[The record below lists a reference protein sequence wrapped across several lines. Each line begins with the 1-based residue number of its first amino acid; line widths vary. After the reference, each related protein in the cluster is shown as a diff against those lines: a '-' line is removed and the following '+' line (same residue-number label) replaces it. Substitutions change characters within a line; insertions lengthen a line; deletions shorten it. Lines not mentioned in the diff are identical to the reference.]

1 MIGRNVSNW
10 LEKLKSENPDEKNKS
25 AGHLLGVSEW
35 YFDDKKTTSEERT
48 EMVRALVQLQND
60 ADPIV
65 RKCVIYLIGALKTP
79 AESIHTL
86 LAGRLRDEN
95 EKVQITAVWTSG
107 KLGKASASLIPI
119 LASLSEHPNHE
130 IRWRIARAFK
140 EIGVF
145 DHSLSDVLIDL
156 SKDKD
161 RTTRMYALDTIP
173 YCIKEIDPGIKRVV
187 ETALKSKDESAGAA
201 CRVIQKTKADWKGT
215 KTRLMKL
222 VKNNNLEAVLALC
235 VQWPEI
241 VNEPIVNKWL
251 KNNTGYWWAKE
262 LLKGKHVKI

>member
-25 AGHLLGVSEW
+25 AGHLLGFSEW
-35 YFDDKKTTSEERT
+35 YFDDKKITPEERM

-65 RKCVIYLIGALKTP
+65 RKCVVYLIGVLKIPTEP
-79 AESIHTL
+79 ILNL

-119 LASLSEHPNHE
+119 LASLSKHPNSE
-130 IRWRIARAFK
+130 VRWRMARTLK
-140 EIGVF
+140 EIGVI
-145 DHSLSDVLIDL
+145 DHSLSEVLIDL

-161 RTTRMYALDTIP
+161 RTTRMYALDAIP
-173 YCIKEIDPGIKRVV
+173 YCIKEIDPRIKRVV
-187 ETALKSKDESAGAA
+187 KTALKSKDESAGAA
-201 CRVIQKTKADWKGT
+201 CRVIQKTKTDWKST

-241 VNEPIVNKWL
+241 VNEPTINRWL
-251 KNNTGYWWAKE
+251 NNNTGYWWAE
-262 LLKGKHVKI
+262 DLLKGEGVKM